1 MEKSSQMHDRAA
13 ANDSAFGIRHSTF
26 PWDALPRVIRDG
38 LAEDVAGGDVT
49 TDLLFGNDG
58 ETRAVFRAKQDGV
71 LAGLPAALQV
81 FRTLDP
87 ATRLTALAEDGQR
100 VSAAQELATV
110 EGRRRVVLTGE
121 RLALNLLQRMSGIA
135 TLARRYVDAVA
146 GLPVTILD
154 TRKTAPGLR
163 ALDKYAVRCGGA
175 TNHRLNLHELAM
187 VKDNHLK
194 LAGGI
199 GPAVARLRAQAPGL
213 RIEVETANL
222 DQVREALAAGADIIM
237 LDNMDLATMRAAVHL
252 VAGQA
257 QVEASGSIALDQV
270 RAVAETGINVISIG
284 RLTHSAPALDIS
296 MKVV

>member
-1 MEKSSQMHDRAA
+1 MSGEDHDQQ
-13 ANDSAFGIRHSTF
+13 SAIGNRQF
-26 PWDALPRVIRDG
+26 PWSDLPRVIRDG

-58 ETRAVFRAKQDGV
+58 QARAIFRAKQDGV
-71 LAGLPAALQV
+71 LAGLPAALHV
-81 FRTLDP
+81 FRTLDSTTSLSP
-87 ATRLTALAEDGQR
+87 RVADGTR
-100 VSAAQELATV
+100 VAAGQELAEV

-121 RLALNLLQRMSGIA
+121 RLALNLLQRLSGIA
-135 TLARRYVDAVA
+135 TLTRRYVDAVA

-175 TNHRLNLHELAM
+175 TNHRRNLNELAM
-187 VKDNHLK
+187 IKDNHLK

-199 GPAVARLRAQAPGL
+199 GPAVARLRERAPGL

-237 LDNMDLATMRAAVHL
+237 LDNMDLAAMRAAVQL
-252 VAGQA
+252 IAKRA
-257 QVEASGSIALDQV
+257 QVEASGSIALEQV
-270 RAVAETGINVISIG
+270 RAVAETGVDCISIG

-296 MKVV
+296 MKVA

>member
-1 MEKSSQMHDRAA
+1 MEERTPELDWQSVA
-13 ANDSAFGIRHSTF
+13 
-26 PWDALPRVIRDG
+26 RVVGAG

-49 TDLLFGNDG
+49 TDLLFAGAAPAL
-58 ETRAVFRAKQDGV
+58 AVFRAKADGV
-71 LAGLPAALQV
+71 VAGLPVALHV

-87 ATRLTALAEDGQR
+87 AARLKALVVDGTPVAVGTPLAEVR
-100 VSAAQELATV
+100 AVPRTL
-110 EGRRRVVLTGE
+110 LTGE

-135 TLARRYVDAVA
+135 TLARRYVEAVA

-175 TNHRLNLHELAM
+175 VNHRLNLNEMAM

-199 GPAVARLRAQAPGL
+199 AAAVAKLRAAAPGL
-213 RIEVETANL
+213 RIEVEAATL
-222 DQVREALAAGADIIM
+222 SQVGEALAAGADIIM
-237 LDNMDLATMRAAVHL
+237 LDNMDLASMREAVQL
-252 VAGQA
+252 VGHRA
-257 QVEASGSIALDQV
+257 QVEASGSIGLEQV
-270 RAVAETGINVISIG
+270 RAVAETGVDFISVG

-296 MKVV
+296 MKVA